1 MQNITIK
8 KKRKRMLASVLPR
21 TLSSTEIWGLPTPSL
36 LDYLEDLEIIQT
48 LQGKLNRSI
57 RDSRFEVIDE
67 LRRRAF
73 ADDPID
79 WGQEG
84 I

>member
-1 MQNITIK
+1 MTAL
-8 KKRKRMLASVLPR
+8 KKRSKMLDMVKPPL
-21 TLSSTEIWGLPTPSL
+21 LSSREVWGLPTPSL

-48 LQGKLNRSI
+48 LQGKLNRSV